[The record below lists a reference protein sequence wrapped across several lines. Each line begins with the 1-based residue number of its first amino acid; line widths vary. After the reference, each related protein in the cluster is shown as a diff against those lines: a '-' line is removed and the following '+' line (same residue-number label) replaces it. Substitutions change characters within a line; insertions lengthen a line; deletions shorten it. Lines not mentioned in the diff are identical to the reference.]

1 MDTSRA
7 RLATM
12 AALSVAVLTATLT
25 ACTSEPMPPDRSTT
39 TRTTTSSTTPPPYT
53 PTDPARQPPQVPDP
67 LDDTEF
73 VADPCSS
80 LTPTQLTELQL
91 VQMRENDGDSEYES
105 EVGCGYVDSDPAID
119 LLIYV
124 NYYPDVTTGLR
135 HLYAN
140 HVPEPTP
147 SPSWTPTT
155 INGHPAVSTIV
166 KHKTTCQVYVGTSDT
181 TLFEIAYYYYNGYD
195 WDGRDT
201 CAAATTIAAAVL
213 TTMNNA
219 N

>member
-1 MDTSRA
+1 
-7 RLATM
+7 
-12 AALSVAVLTATLT
+12 VV
-25 ACTSEPMPPDRSTT
+25 
-39 TRTTTSSTTPPPYT
+39 
-53 PTDPARQPPQVPDP
+53 DP

-91 VQMRENDGDSEYES
+91 IDPMENRGDNAYES
-105 EVGCGYVDSDPAID
+105 EVGCAYRIDPAID
-119 LLIYV
+119 VVAYV
-124 NYYPDVTTGLR
+124 NYYPDVTTGLSY
-135 HLYAN
+135 LYAN

-155 INGHPAVSTIV
+155 INGHPAVSSIV

-181 TLFEIAYYYYNGYD
+181 TFFEITYYYYNAYD

-201 CAAATTIAAAVL
+201 CAAAISIAGAVL
-213 TTMNNA
+213 TTMKAA